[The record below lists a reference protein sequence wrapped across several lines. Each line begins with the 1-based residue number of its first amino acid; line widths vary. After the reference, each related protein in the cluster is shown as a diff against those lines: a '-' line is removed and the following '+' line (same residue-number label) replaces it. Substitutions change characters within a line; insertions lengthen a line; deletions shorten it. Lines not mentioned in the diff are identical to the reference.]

1 MLERQTT
8 RREVQTVQRD
18 FDCGGE
24 AMIAIYVQYGQISV
38 SAAVYARL
46 DEWARWA
53 RPRMGFDVHGRCS
66 SAEGN
71 YVAAYPD
78 ADRGAC
84 AIQPDL
90 PAVLAVERVV
100 CNPMFPRVPREIIR
114 RHFIV
119 REVPKDIARA
129 LGINGH
135 RYGDEL
141 KRSILM
147 IKNRLT
153 MH

>member
-1 MLERQTT
+1 MRQGQATWC
-8 RREVQTVQRD
+8 EVQAVQGGFER
-18 FDCGGE
+18 GGE
-24 AMIAIYVQYGQISV
+24 AMIAIYVPFGQISV
-38 SAAVYARL
+38 PAAVYARL

-53 RPRMGFDVHGRCS
+53 RPRAGIDANGHCC
-66 SAEGN
+66 SAEGRF
-71 YVAAYPD
+71 VSTYPD
-78 ADRGAC
+78 AERGV

-119 REVPKDIARA
+119 RAVPKDIARA